1 MQIVVQAGVFNLREV
16 VLRYV
21 DISGYLLCGFTPGN
35 ERSNLSERIVEVILV
50 KYWSTV
56 MIVGL
61 FGNGLVEV
69 VCAMGEFKL
78 GRG

>member
-1 MQIVVQAGVFNLREV
+1 
-16 VLRYV
+16 
-21 DISGYLLCGFTPGN
+21 LCGFTPGN
-35 ERSNLSERIVEVILV
+35 ERSDLSESIVEVILV